1 MQIST
6 HSKNKARIRG
16 TLLLEISAGFG
27 ALLLVSLLLL
37 KAALAVTAVQTWTV
51 VQGLSD
57 AHMSLEVAM
66 GKRVPYDNFMA
77 GGSIYPAYPTVTSS
91 AVTVGKLPGGRAVMG
106 TIRRTR
112 VPIANNLPTA
122 GGSGTATTNPTGTE
136 AWQLQSYLTYQVSGR
151 NYVKSR
157 TVLRAR

>member
-1 MQIST
+1 MKIS
-6 HSKNKARIRG
+6 HSKRRTRNRG

-27 ALLLVSLLLL
+27 ALLIVSLLLL

-66 GKRVPYDNFMA
+66 GKRVPYGDFMA
-77 GGSIYPAYPTVTSS
+77 AGSIYPAYPTVSS
-91 AVTVGKLPGGRAVMG
+91 STVTVGKLPGGRAVTG

-112 VPIANNLPTA
+112 LPMSNNLPTA
-122 GGSGTATTNPTGTE
+122 GGIGTAVTNPTGTE

-151 NYVKSR
+151 DYVKSR